1 MSGQERYVVLGLRRS
16 GLAAAEAIRRML
28 PGAVVQA
35 ADDAPDVD
43 RDRLAAAGVELVP
56 QGQMVS
62 MQGATALVKSPGVPG
77 GHPVVAAARAAG
89 VPVWSEVELA
99 YRLLDNPLIGITGTN
114 GKTTTT
120 ELVGAMLR
128 AGNVPVEVAG
138 NVGRPLSELA
148 GRVAPETWIA
158 CELSS
163 FQLED
168 IDRFRARVAV
178 VLQVTPDHLDRHGSF
193 EAYLAAKLRL
203 FENQTADD
211 TAVLNADDP
220 VLRGAAIP
228 GAARRVWFGRDQSDR
243 IDWEHSAIRGDHNL
257 ENALAAAAAAEAVGV
272 PREARDRALRGF
284 TPPPHRLQTVA
295 VRDGVA
301 FVDDSKA
308 TNPEAAI
315 KALTAYDDGVR
326 LILGGSLKGSSF
338 AELATAVANGPVV
351 SVDVYG
357 EAGSQI
363 ASALSAARVP
373 HRVHPHLAEAVSA
386 AAAGAQSGD
395 VVLLSPACA
404 SFDEFRDYAER
415 GEVFARL
422 AGEVA
427 VGR

>member
-1 MSGQERYVVLGLRRS
+1 MSGERFVVLGLRRS
-16 GLAAAEAIRRML
+16 GLAAAEAIRRTL
-28 PGAVVQA
+28 PDARVQA
-35 ADDAPDVD
+35 ADDSADVE
-43 RDRLAAAGVELVP
+43 RDRLAGAGVELIGRGDIVP
-56 QGQMVS
+56 
-62 MQGATALVKSPGVPG
+62 MQGATALVKSPGVPEE
-77 GHPVVAAARAAG
+77 HRQVAAARAAG

-99 YRLLDNPLIGITGTN
+99 YRLLDNPIIGITGTN

-148 GRVAPETWIA
+148 GRVPRDAWVA

-178 VLQVTPDHLDRHGSF
+178 ILQVTPDHLDRHGTFS
-193 EAYLAAKLRL
+193 AYLAAKLRI
-203 FENQTADD
+203 FENQTAED

-220 VLRGAAIP
+220 VLRDAAIP
-228 GAARRVWFGRDQSDR
+228 GDGRRVWFSRDESDR

-257 ENALAAAAAAEAVGV
+257 ENALAAAAVAEAVGV
-272 PREARDRALRGF
+272 PREARDRALRAF
-284 TPPPHRLQTVA
+284 SPPPHRLQTVA
-295 VRDGVA
+295 VRDGVG

-315 KALTAYDDGVR
+315 KALTAYDDCVR

-338 AELATAVANGPVV
+338 TDLATAVADGPVV

-357 EAGSQI
+357 EAAGQI
-363 ASALSAARVP
+363 AEALAAARVP
-373 HRVHPHLAEAVSA
+373 HRTHPHLADAVRA
-386 AAAGAQSGD
+386 AAAGARAGD

-415 GEVFARL
+415 GDVFAQL
-422 AGEVA
+422 AGEVT

>member
-1 MSGQERYVVLGLRRS
+1 VSGAERYVVLGLRRS
-16 GLAAAEAIRRML
+16 GLSACEAIRRMI
-28 PGAVVQA
+28 PDAVVQA

-43 RDRLAAAGVELVP
+43 RDRLWRAGVELVP
-56 QGQMVS
+56 KGEVVTMR
-62 MQGATALVKSPGVPG
+62 GATALVKSPGVPEA
-77 GHPVVAAARAAG
+77 HPQVAAAREAG

-99 YRLLDNPLIGITGTN
+99 YRLLDNPIVGITGTN

-128 AGNVPVEVAG
+128 AGNVAVEVAG
-138 NVGRPLSELA
+138 NVGRPLSDLP
-148 GRVAPETWIA
+148 GRVAPGTWIA

-168 IDRFRARVAV
+168 IDRFRARVALI
-178 VLQVTPDHLDRHGSF
+178 LQVTPDHLDRHGSF
-193 EAYLAAKLRL
+193 ADYLAAKLRL

-220 VLRGAAIP
+220 VLRDAAIP
-228 GAARRVWFGRDQSDR
+228 GAARRVWFSRDQSDR
-243 IDWEHSAIRGDHNL
+243 IDWEHSSIRGDHNL

-272 PREARDRALRGF
+272 PREARDRALRAF

-295 VRDGVA
+295 ERGGVV

-315 KALTAYDDGVR
+315 KALTAYEDNVR

-338 AELATAVANGPVV
+338 SELATAVAAGPVV

-357 EAGSQI
+357 EAGAQI
-363 ASALSAARVP
+363 ASALAAARVP
-373 HRVHPHLAEAVSA
+373 HRRHAHLAEAVTA
-386 AAAGAQSGD
+386 AAAGARPGD

-404 SFDEFRDYAER
+404 SFDEFRDYADR
-415 GEVFARL
+415 GDAFARL